1 MDPCLDGFAVAA
13 EALTVTGTYPFA
25 VVKIVAVDAV
35 DAVAVAVAWVAV
47 TRFPGSASGVVSVL
61 CVH

>member
-35 DAVAVAVAWVAV
+35 AVAVAWVAV

>member
-1 MDPCLDGFAVAA
+1 MDPCLNGFAVAA

-35 DAVAVAVAWVAV
+35 AVAVAVAWVAV

>member
-1 MDPCLDGFAVAA
+1 MVGFAVAA

-25 VVKIVAVDAV
+25 VVKIVAV

>member
-13 EALTVTGTYPFA
+13 EALTVTETYPFA

-35 DAVAVAVAWVAV
+35 AVAVAWAAV

>member
-13 EALTVTGTYPFA
+13 EALTVAGTYPFA
-25 VVKIVAVDAV
+25 VVKIVAV

-47 TRFPGSASGVVSVL
+47 TRFPGSASGVLSVL